1 MWTSRLSLCS
11 LEKSVSTS
19 FIGKFRGRVD
29 LTGYLAMALAEAIA
43 RNMGFQQSG
52 CSVSIAGCSVSTEVQ
67 MYFIAELDDLCHCYL
82 VKKCFLFTTSTPMV
96 ATVWSKC
103 ICKDK

>member
-1 MWTSRLSLCS
+1 M
-11 LEKSVSTS
+11 STS
-19 FIGKFRGRVD
+19 FIGKFRRRVD
-29 LTGYLAMALAEAIA
+29 LTGYLTMALAEAIA

-82 VKKCFLFTTSTPMV
+82 VQKCFLFTTSTPMV
-96 ATVWSKC
+96 ATVWSKY
-103 ICKDK
+103 ICNDK

>member
-1 MWTSRLSLCS
+1 MN
-11 LEKSVSTS
+11 EQIIIVFVGAAVSTS

-52 CSVSIAGCSVSTEVQ
+52 CSVSTEVQ

-82 VKKCFLFTTSTPMV
+82 VQKCFLFTT
-96 ATVWSKC
+96 K
-103 ICKDK
+103 I

>member
-1 MWTSRLSLCS
+1 MN
-11 LEKSVSTS
+11 EQIIIVFVGAAVSTS

-67 MYFIAELDDLCHCYL
+67 MYFIAELDDLCFCYL
-82 VKKCFLFTTSTPMV
+82 VQKYFLFTTSTPMV
-96 ATVWSKC
+96 ATV
-103 ICKDK
+103 